1 MIYNAKTQKVLQFLL
16 FIWAVRALFTSTDY
30 PAMYYFLVPFSIF
43 ILATVFINFQF
54 KIVEDSLNYKILLF
68 KFIVYKRN
76 VEHKQIDSMK
86 FKRSGWG
93 KRCVIVKNNK
103 GFNFKIFNFYPEK
116 VYSDLI
122 DFANLYSIP
131 ITKTKDYVTLEKL
144 N

>member
-1 MIYNAKTQKVLQFLL
+1 MTYSAKTKKILQFLL
-16 FIWAVRALFTSTDY
+16 FVWAVRALFTTDY

-43 ILATVFINFQF
+43 ILATVFIKFRF
-54 KIVEDSLNYKILLF
+54 KIVEDSLNFKILLF

-76 VEHKQIDSMK
+76 VDHKQIDSMK

-93 KRCVIVKNNK
+93 KRCVIVKNHK
-103 GFNFKIFNFYPEK
+103 GFNFKIFNFYPIK

-122 DFANLYSIP
+122 DFANAYSIP